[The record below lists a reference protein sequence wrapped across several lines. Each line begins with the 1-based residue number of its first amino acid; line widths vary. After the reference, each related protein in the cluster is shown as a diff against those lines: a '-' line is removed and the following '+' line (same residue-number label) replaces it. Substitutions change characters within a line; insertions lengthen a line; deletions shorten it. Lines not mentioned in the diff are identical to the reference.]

1 MTERV
6 RERRT
11 RRRLYAAAAVLALIA
26 ALVGAGY
33 PVYVRPQVDALRHA
47 DAILVLGGE
56 GVDRYAYGLDLAR
69 QGYASTVLFS
79 NPYGEDTDIDEV
91 REPCHTPQQGFT
103 LLCFAPDPPTTLGEG
118 RQLRTL
124 ANARGWHTVIV
135 VTMRPHLSR
144 ARYILE
150 QCFTGALIMEP
161 SPVDISPW
169 YWAWSYAYQS
179 AGYVRAF
186 IDPGC

>member
-1 MTERV
+1 M
-6 RERRT
+6 
-11 RRRLYAAAAVLALIA
+11 AAVVIALMAAIIA
-26 ALVGAGY
+26 AGY
-33 PVYVRPQVDALRHA
+33 PVYVRPQVDPLRHA

-103 LLCFAPDPPTTLGEG
+103 LECFAPNPPTTVGEG

-124 ANARGWHTVIV
+124 ASQRGWHTVIV
-135 VTMRPHLSR
+135 ITMRPHHPGTSWR
-144 ARYILE
+144 
-150 QCFTGALIMEP
+150 
-161 SPVDISPW
+161 
-169 YWAWSYAYQS
+169 S
-179 AGYVRAF
+179 ASEAH
-186 IDPGC
+186 